1 MTRDET
7 AVMLYVDGDVGRLVA
22 VERALAHQGASVATA
37 VSAVHMGRLL
47 QRTPTVRIAAVDAN
61 SVDVVAIA
69 VLLARAETDV
79 GLVVLTDEPEQ
90 RARLAR
96 ERGVVAV
103 FSRQGSADAIASRV
117 RSALAVPS
125 IERVTLSTI
134 LRLAAAVRATFTL
147 RIDSSDALSQTHG
160 VIWVDN
166 GQIVHAELGDLV
178 GANAVV
184 AMLAQKERAIGLE
197 RETRAKMRTV
207 HFDIDVF
214 LSSFDLP
221 DDEPEIELVDDGLS
235 ATSLSAA
242 RLRAHEVS
250 ENDGTFGVLAVSGA
264 IDGVVSA
271 GLLAERVL
279 GASRERA
286 QAGAAGDIEQSLAE
300 SELAVLHAGL
310 TAAEQRRELG
320 LMGLRDALDLPADAP
335 IALATPLAEPS
346 SVPTPQTLA
355 KRALEARADLEA
367 IRKRIDLLVATEE
380 RLEREVFPR
389 VGGYLGVEQS
399 PLSPTIGIVGVSVE
413 LPVAQ
418 RNQGPRARAAAQR
431 EGENDRLVIEARRI
445 VRDVH
450 AAFVA
455 FEARRRELKTLTET
469 ALPTAQRTVDL
480 VESGWRSGRFDIFRV
495 TSATRDLA
503 RVRALRLDALEAA
516 WMERIA
522 LDRAVGGGLD
532 T

>member
-271 GLLAERVL
+271 GLLDARSGNMVARI
-279 GASRERA
+279 GIP
-286 QAGAAGDIEQSLAE
+286 Q
-300 SELAVLHAGL
+300 HAGVSAEAAL
-310 TAAEQRRELG
+310 WTAMAGSAARTGDSEIE
-320 LMGLRDALDLPADAP
+320 DAVCLAGGDAFVFVPLADARTR
-335 IALATPLAEPS
+335 IICLHVDAHSTNVALA
-346 SVPTPQTLA
+346 
-355 KRALEARADLEA
+355 
-367 IRKRIDLLVATEE
+367 
-380 RLEREVFPR
+380 RL
-389 VGGYLGVEQS
+389 
-399 PLSPTIGIVGVSVE
+399 
-413 LPVAQ
+413 
-418 RNQGPRARAAAQR
+418 
-431 EGENDRLVIEARRI
+431 EARRI
-445 VRDVH
+445 
-450 AAFVA
+450 AAV
-455 FEARRRELKTLTET
+455 EPGLH
-469 ALPTAQRTVDL
+469 DL
-480 VESGWRSGRFDIFRV
+480 VLTFGATKSEHAS
-495 TSATRDLA
+495 TS
-503 RVRALRLDALEAA
+503 
-516 WMERIA
+516 
-522 LDRAVGGGLD
+522 
-532 T
+532 